1 MAIMSYETIAIKY
14 RINKKSQ
21 NGITLG
27 QTILNNTDCV
37 VVCLVNLAF
46 VGFCLLPLAI
56 ENARLIGANLTASE
70 KVSKMYD
77 TLSFSPYS
85 FGSIFEDWKRRILSP
100 KPLIASRVPWLLYLK
115 STRPEKYEKEIQK
128 YDLLQY
134 ISAEVVPTLYR
145 FNVPEVPLARFCA
158 DLAVQTSRLQ
168 DTPPNIADLSE
179 SSAFNVTKV
188 LSRYLK
194 NSSPRVGNTL
204 YFENE
209 SGNIPSQT
217 SQIEIKEI
225 VLDNVKDLQSVA
237 KNLEIVKVSEKER
250 KKIRKLKSKETRTPR
265 VNELPTK
272 KEKTTFLI

>member
-1 MAIMSYETIAIKY
+1 MAIMSYETVAIKY

-27 QTILNNTDCV
+27 QTILNNAVCV
-37 VVCLVNLAF
+37 VLCLFSFVF
-46 VGFCLLPLAI
+46 VGFSLLAVAA
-56 ENARLIGANLTASE
+56 ETARLIGANLVATE
-70 KVSKMYD
+70 NVSKVYD
-77 TLSFSPYS
+77 TLGFSPYS

-115 STRPEKYEKEIQK
+115 SKSPEKFEKEIQK
-128 YDLLQY
+128 YQLAKE
-134 ISAEVVPTLYR
+134 IIVEVVPTLYR
-145 FNVPEVPLARFCA
+145 FNAPEVPLPRVSYA

-168 DTPPNIADLSE
+168 DTPPNIADLCE

-188 LSRYLK
+188 SSRYLR

-209 SGNIPSQT
+209 SGNIPSQA
-217 SQIEIKEI
+217 SQVEIKEI
-225 VLDNVKDLQSVA
+225 VLENVKDLQSVPN
-237 KNLEIVKVSEKER
+237 NLEIVKVPEKER
-250 KKIRKLKSKETRTPR
+250 KKIRKKSKETRTPR

-272 KEKTTFLI
+272 KEKTTF